1 MRTNKNFLSLIVL
14 LTEAPKPPLK
24 SRHLANFFSI
34 SRHYAKKDFISR
46 SRQLFFQKKKTLL
59 KNI

>member
-46 SRQLFFQKKKTLL
+46 SRQLFFQKKKHF
-59 KNI
+59 